1 MVLGLLWLLGSGP
14 MALRF
19 LYWCKSAQI
28 HGFGKSWSFM
38 LLQSTVSS
46 QVAIMIVYFFLYIL
60 VVLKSLYYLYHIN
73 NILTDTNSIL
83 IACQSQILGV
93 NRSFLGQLRQTL
105 PSQATFEPRSEI
117 SELRGDVSGSV
128 ARLRRCDTF
137 RLPFR
142 GSGANLQSADITM
155 GNIEK

>member
-1 MVLGLLWLLGSGP
+1 MFPWVCTLANPFKL
-14 MALRF
+14 AET
-19 LYWCKSAQI
+19 KEE
-28 HGFGKSWSFM
+28 
-38 LLQSTVSS
+38 
-46 QVAIMIVYFFLYIL
+46 
-60 VVLKSLYYLYHIN
+60 N
-73 NILTDTNSIL
+73 
-83 IACQSQILGV
+83 
-93 NRSFLGQLRQTL
+93 QTTTL
-105 PSQATFEPRSEI
+105 HLNLI